1 MTARMTR
8 KKLQEILQAANPFL
22 HIEVIK
28 KHVEKGRYKSNTDFY
43 MIKVDDLYFYTHRSY
58 QLHRLVDGLA
68 YNEIGGKVNL
78 FTEQLENV
86 DKYINVPMEFLY
98 RKYSMYSLHDDKL
111 IMKADTLEELSE
123 YAHNCSIGCE
133 WYIVNNFT
141 GERVATHR
149 YE

>member
-1 MTARMTR
+1 MRMTAKR
-8 KKLQEILQAANPFL
+8 LQAILEKANPGL

-28 KHVEKGRYKSNTDFY
+28 KYVAQGRYRSNTDYY

-98 RKYSMYSLHDDKL
+98 RKYSMYSLHDDTL
-111 IMKADTLEELSE
+111 IIKADTVTELTE
-123 YAHNCSIGCE
+123 YAYNCSISCE

-141 GERVATHR
+141 GERIATHR

>member
-1 MTARMTR
+1 MRMTVKR
-8 KKLQEILQAANPFL
+8 LQAILQKANPGL

-28 KHVEKGRYKSNTDFY
+28 KYVAQGRYRSNTYFY

-68 YNEIGGKVNL
+68 YNEIDSKVKL

-86 DKYINVPMEFLY
+86 DKYINVPIEFLY
-98 RKYSMYSLHDDKL
+98 RKYSMYSLHDDTL
-111 IMKADTLEELSE
+111 IMKANTLIELSE